1 MRIRK
6 LTNDCGGQAMV
17 EYVLLTVLVVVGSMV
32 MYVNGWVPDIRRQ
45 LHDVL
50 AVVSLPFP

>member
-1 MRIRK
+1 
-6 LTNDCGGQAMV
+6 MV